1 MIRTLAIVAGNLIL
15 IASLVVLKGGEMKLA
30 AMAGIAV
37 VVGSML
43 GFTVIQ
49 VMEEYGPPLSD
60 KH

>member
-15 IASLVVLKGGEMKLA
+15 IASLVLLQGGQIELA
-30 AMAGIAV
+30 AMAGVAV

-43 GFTVIQ
+43 GFTVIK
-49 VMEEYGPPLSD
+49 VMEEYGPSLSD

>member
-15 IASLVVLKGGEMKLA
+15 IASLVLLQGGQIELA

-49 VMEEYGPPLSD
+49 VMEEYGPSLSE